1 MSAEA
6 DLVNLMVAIS
16 RQADRVGVEHEG
28 VHPIGIVVRI
38 ADVAASVVEW
48 AGAKGAADAQ
58 RDQAIGFI
66 DQTLYANDDNRPDLK
81 WTNAEVVELLGMI
94 RGMLVAE
101 EQAS

>member
-1 MSAEA
+1 MTTEG

-16 RQADRVGVEHEG
+16 RQADRIGIEHAD
-28 VHPIGIVVRI
+28 VHPIGVVVRI

-58 RDQAIGFI
+58 RDATLGFI
-66 DQTLYANDDNRPDLK
+66 DQTVYANDDNRPDLK
-81 WTNAEVVELLGMI
+81 WTNAEVMELLGEI

-101 EQAS
+101 AAAS